1 MAYRIIT
8 DSCANLTNAQAKEH
22 NISVVPLSFIID
34 DKQYKSYDE
43 NSPVDLSVF
52 YDYML
57 EGKRIFTSCANHDD
71 IIDVVRPVL
80 DAGEDVLYIAFSSA
94 LSATYEAVGLA
105 LAELQTEYPD
115 RKLHIVD
122 SRCAALGQGLFVA
135 LAAREKAAGADID
148 TLRDWCENN
157 KLSICHWFTVSD
169 LRYLKQSGRL
179 GNLAA
184 AVANL
189 LGIKPVLHV
198 DDEGRLI
205 SMHKVRGVH
214 RAVQKMADQ
223 LEASKCDDAPII
235 WINDARAPE
244 LRDAMIAEIKAR
256 MPIAELYTGEL
267 DPVIGAHSG
276 PGTLALFFVG
286 KER

>member
-1 MAYRIIT
+1 MPYRILT
-8 DSCANLTNAQAKEH
+8 DSCANLTNAQTKEN
-22 NISVVPLSFIID
+22 NISIIPLSFNIE

-52 YDYML
+52 YEYML
-57 EGKRIFTSCANHDD
+57 EGKRIFTSCANRED
-71 IIDVVRPVL
+71 IFSVMRPL
-80 DAGEDVLYIAFSSA
+80 LNAGEDILYICFSSA
-94 LSATYEAVGLA
+94 LSATFDAAGLA
-105 LAELQTEYPD
+105 LADLRREYPN
-115 RKLHIVD
+115 RKIYIVD
-122 SRCAALGQGLFVA
+122 SRCAALGEGLFVT
-135 LAAREKAAGADID
+135 LAARQKAAGLDID
-148 TLRDWCENN
+148 ALRDWCEAN
-157 KLSICHWFTVSD
+157 KLRVCHWFTVSD

-214 RAVQKMADQ
+214 RAIGRMVDQ
-223 LEASKCDDAPII
+223 LEATKSDDAPII

-244 LRDAMIAEIKAR
+244 LRDALITEIKSR

-267 DPVIGAHSG
+267 DPIIGAHSG
-276 PGTLALFFVG
+276 PGTLALFFLG